1 MSVKS
6 AAAFCPSTIYG
17 TKKSF
22 LKVLTVFVVV
32 RPCCFI
38 YKFSFHAPQ
47 YRVDLW
53 CGLRFHLPVLKIN
66 LIYDYPLKD
75 PTLPENT
82 PSLWLRAVRLLL
94 CGPARRSRLCV
105 GGVSRSCVVA
115 QFLHVFSHDV
125 EGDGD
130 EALGLDACHCNTPIT
145 WRTVIFYHLIEKNPK
160 NDVSAHYHLWSRLI
174 CRNVIQHKSCFNLNM

>member
-1 MSVKS
+1 MRHRNWVWK
-6 AAAFCPSTIYG
+6 APQHFVLHYLLNQNP
-17 TKKSF
+17 F
-22 LKVLTVFVVV
+22 LKVWLLTLSVVV
-32 RPCCFI
+32 GPFRLT
-38 YKFSFHAPQ
+38 YKFSFHAQ
-47 YRVDLW
+47 QNQVDLW

-66 LIYDYPLKD
+66 LIYDFPLKE
-75 PTLPENT
+75 PTLRENT

-130 EALGLDACHCNTPIT
+130 EALGLDACHCNTQIT
-145 WRTVIFYHLIEKNPK
+145 WRTVIFYHWLEKTMCL
-160 NDVSAHYHLWSRLI
+160 HI
-174 CRNVIQHKSCFNLNM
+174 TT

>member
-1 MSVKS
+1 MKTRHRNSWVLK
-6 AAAFCPSTIYG
+6 ALQLFVLALSTEPN
-17 TKKSF
+17 
-22 LKVLTVFVVV
+22 VVFK
-32 RPCCFI
+32 CDFI
-38 YKFSFHAPQ
+38 YKLSFHAPQ

-66 LIYDYPLKD
+66 SIYDYPLKD

-82 PSLWLRAVRLLL
+82 PSLWLRSVRLLL

-125 EGDGD
+125 ERDGD

-145 WRTVIFYHLIEKNPK
+145 WHTVIFYHLIEKTMCLHITTYEA
-160 NDVSAHYHLWSRLI
+160 D
-174 CRNVIQHKSCFNLNM
+174 